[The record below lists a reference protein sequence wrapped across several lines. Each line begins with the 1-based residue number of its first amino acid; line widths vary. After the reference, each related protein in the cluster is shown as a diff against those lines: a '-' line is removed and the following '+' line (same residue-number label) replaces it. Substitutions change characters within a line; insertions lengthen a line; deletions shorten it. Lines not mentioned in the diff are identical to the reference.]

1 MIIDFVRMAVRLGDV
16 TNSMGT
22 RLHGHLGKGSVTPNA
37 VKRVVLQHPDTDPST
52 SADLGSGRDG
62 SRDAKK
68 TRRVLSRTDVTPQQ
82 ASVSGRTRSKQYIM
96 SSARSMR

>member
-1 MIIDFVRMAVRLGDV
+1 M

-22 RLHGHLGKGSVTPNA
+22 RLHGHLGKGNVTPNVVKKA
-37 VKRVVLQHPDTDPST
+37 VLHHPDTDPSNRE
-52 SADLGSGRDG
+52 SGDYSVAASDLGSGRDG
-62 SRDAKK
+62 SRNAKK

-82 ASVSGRTRSKQYIM
+82 ASVSGRTRSKQSIM

>member
-1 MIIDFVRMAVRLGDV
+1 MAVRLGDV

-22 RLHGHLGKGSVTPNA
+22 RLHGHLGKGSVTPNG
-37 VKRVVLQHPDTDPST
+37 VKKVVLQHPDTDPST
-52 SADLGSGRDG
+52 TTDLG